1 MRRISRL
8 SRLAVLGSATTLL
21 LTGCLG
27 SSDSDGA
34 DGADQDANRNA
45 DAKTVELVIGSNSV
59 KGGKSSAGAEFTED
73 VLIPK
78 FVEAQK
84 AKGVD
89 VTVRF
94 QGDGSDDEVYKQKLS
109 LDLSNKSGPDL
120 ISVDGI
126 WVGEFAQAGYIKPL
140 TDTVGDQA
148 KVDGWDG
155 WSQIPDSV
163 QQLGM
168 FEGKRYGVPNG
179 TDGRVLYFNKKLFAQ
194 AGLPADW
201 QPKSWD
207 EIIAAAQALK
217 KLPGVTPLQINA
229 GTAMGEA
236 TSMQGVLPL
245 LVGTGAGINTDGKWL
260 GDTPQLRQVLDF
272 YKQIYGGG
280 LGDPILQRE
289 AKGRD
294 KSFAEF
300 AANKVGILLE
310 GDYFWRSVVEPKDGV
325 AKMADRN
332 AAVGYALIPASKPGA
347 GVKGQDFVSMSGGGA
362 TVINPNTK
370 FPQQAWELLQF
381 MNSAEMVKASLDG
394 AAKITQRTDVN
405 TDVLASD
412 PMLSFV
418 ATRVLP
424 LTQYRPGMAEYPK
437 ISAALQQATADV
449 VGGKSTD
456 EAAKAYQTAVE
467 AAAGSKEKVAGN

>member
-8 SRLAVLGSATTLL
+8 SAPAALGAASLVL

-27 SSDSDGA
+27 SSDSDSG
-34 DGADQDANRNA
+34 DQDANRNA
-45 DAKTVELVIGSNSV
+45 DAKKVELTIGSNSV
-59 KGGKSSAGAEFTED
+59 KGGKNSAGATFTED

-89 VTVRF
+89 VTVKF

-120 ISVDGI
+120 INIDGI

-140 TDTVGDQA
+140 TDTVGDAA
-148 KVDGWDG
+148 KVDDWDG
-155 WSQIPDSV
+155 WKQIPDAV

-168 FEGKRYGVPNG
+168 FEGKRYGVPGG
-179 TDGRVLYFNKKLFAQ
+179 TDGRVLYFNKKLFQQ

-207 EIIAAAQALK
+207 EIIQAGQALK
-217 KLPGVTPLQINA
+217 KLKGVTPIQINA

-236 TSMQGVLPL
+236 TTMQGVLPL
-245 LVGTGAGINTDGKWL
+245 LVGTGATINTDGKWL
-260 GDTPQLRQVLDF
+260 GNTPQLRQVLDF
-272 YKQIYGGG
+272 YRQIYSTG
-280 LGDPILQRE
+280 LGDPVLQRE

-300 AANKVGILLE
+300 AANKIGILLE
-310 GDYFWRSVVEPKDGV
+310 GDYFWRSVVEPKEGV
-325 AKMADRN
+325 AKMADRDT
-332 AAVGYALIPASKPGA
+332 AVGWAKIPAAQAGG

-362 TVINPNTK
+362 VAINPNTK

-381 MNSAEMVKASLDG
+381 MNSAEMVEAGLDG

-405 TDVLASD
+405 AKVLASD
-412 PMLSFV
+412 PMLNFV
-418 ATRVLP
+418 ATDVLP

-449 VGGKSTD
+449 VGGKSVD
-456 EAAKAYQTAVE
+456 DAAKAYQTAVE
-467 AAAGSKEKVAGN
+467 AAAGSKDKVTSN

>member
-1 MRRISRL
+1 MRRIPPL
-8 SRLAVLGSATTLL
+8 VRLAVLGSATSVL

-27 SSDSDGA
+27 SSDSGS
-34 DGADQDANRNA
+34 GDQDANRNA
-45 DAKTVELVIGSNSV
+45 DATKVELVIGSNAV
-59 KGGKSSAGAEFTED
+59 KGGKNSAGAEFTES

-89 VTVRF
+89 VTVKF
-94 QGDGSDDEVYKQKLS
+94 QGDGSDDEVYKQKLA
-109 LDLSNKSGPDL
+109 LGLSNKTGPDL
-120 ISVDGI
+120 INVDGI
-126 WVGEFAQAGYIKPL
+126 WVGEFAQAGYLKPL
-140 TDTVGDQA
+140 TDTVGDAA

-155 WSQIPDSV
+155 WKQIPDSV

-168 FEGKRYGVPNG
+168 FDGKRYGVPGG

-207 EIIAAAQALK
+207 DITAAGQALK
-217 KLPGVTPLQINA
+217 KLPGVTPIQINA

-236 TSMQGVLPL
+236 TTMQGVLPL
-245 LVGTGAGINTDGKWL
+245 LVGTGATINADGKWL
-260 GDTPQLRQVLDF
+260 GNTSQVRQVLDF
-272 YKQIYGGG
+272 YKSIYGGG
-280 LGDPILQRE
+280 LGDPVLQRE

-294 KSFAEF
+294 KSFALF
-300 AANKVGILLE
+300 AANKIGILLE
-310 GDYFWRSVVEPKDGV
+310 GDYFWRSVVEPKAGV
-325 AKMADRN
+325 AKMADRDT
-332 AAVGYALIPASKPGA
+332 AVGYALIPANKAGG

-362 TVINPNTK
+362 VAINPNTK

-381 MNSAEMVKASLDG
+381 MNSAEMVKAALNG

-405 TDVLASD
+405 AEVLAGD
-412 PMLSFV
+412 PMLNFV
-418 ATRVLP
+418 ASKVLP
-424 LTQYRPGMAEYPK
+424 LTQYRPGLAEYPR

-449 VGGKSTD
+449 IGGKPTD
-456 EAAKAYQTAVE
+456 AAAKGYQTAVE
-467 AAAGSKEKVAGN
+467 AAAGGKDKVTSN

>member
-34 DGADQDANRNA
+34 DQDANRNA
-45 DAKTVELVIGSNSV
+45 NAKTVELVIGSNSV

-207 EIIAAAQALK
+207 EIITAAQALK

-405 TDVLASD
+405 SDVLASD

-418 ATRVLP
+418 ATKVLP

>member
-1 MRRISRL
+1 MRPISRVIPP
-8 SRLAVLGSATTLL
+8 AALGAAALVL
-21 LTGCLG
+21 LTDCLG
-27 SSDSDGA
+27 SSDSGS
-34 DGADQDANRNA
+34 GDQDANRNA
-45 DAKTVELVIGSNSV
+45 DATKVELVIGANSV
-59 KGGKSSAGAEFTED
+59 KGGKNSAGATFTSD

-94 QGDGSDDEVYKQKLS
+94 EGDGSDDEVYKQKLALS
-109 LDLSNKSGPDL
+109 LSNKAGPDL
-120 ISVDGI
+120 MNMDGI
-126 WVGEFAQAGYIKPL
+126 WVGEFAQAGYVKPL
-140 TDTVGDQA
+140 TDTVGDTA
-148 KVDGWDG
+148 KVDDWDG
-155 WSQIPDSV
+155 WKQIPDSV
-163 QQLGM
+163 QQLGS
-168 FEGKRYGVPNG
+168 FEGKRFGVPAG

-207 EIIAAAQALK
+207 DILAAGQKLKALS
-217 KLPGVTPLQINA
+217 GVTPIQING

-245 LVGTGAGINTDGKWL
+245 LVGTGATINTDGKWL
-260 GDTPQLRQVLDF
+260 GNTDAVRQVLDF
-272 YKQIYGGG
+272 YSKIYGGG
-280 LGDPILQRE
+280 LGDPVLQRE

-300 AANKVGILLE
+300 AANKIGILLE
-310 GDYFWRSVVEPKDGV
+310 GDYFWRSVVEPKEGV
-325 AKMADRN
+325 AKMADRD

-347 GVKGQDFVSMSGGGA
+347 GVKGQDFVSMSGGGVVA
-362 TVINPNTK
+362 INPNTK

-381 MNSAEMVKASLDG
+381 MNSAEMVEAGLNG

-405 TDVLASD
+405 AKVLAGD
-412 PMLSFV
+412 PMLNFV
-418 ATRVLP
+418 ATKVLP
-424 LTQYRPGMAEYPK
+424 LTQYRPGLAEYPK

-449 VGGKSTD
+449 IGGKSPAD
-456 EAAKAYQTAVE
+456 AAKAYQTAVE
-467 AAAGSKEKVAGN
+467 SAAGGKDKVTSN